1 MTFSQL
7 FNSFIIMQIHPRRP
21 VGIMDLYFDLSH
33 IFLTPR
39 WILERKQAWNPK
51 FVICNAICLFQIP
64 ISTFL
69 VIFLTFCNSSWTIS
83 SQLKSNLPS
92 IHSMCLSES
101 ETAPATP
108 PSLLLNSVFFY
119 FPVSTPHSDSAFK
132 TKPLSSLWPP
142 QLRASTPHP

>member
-1 MTFSQL
+1 MGLTLNLGMKRGNIACHKSEVL
-7 FNSFIIMQIHPRRP
+7 T
-21 VGIMDLYFDLSH
+21 V
-33 IFLTPR
+33 FLTPR

-51 FVICNAICLFQIP
+51 FVICNAIFLLQIP
-64 ISTFL
+64 ISKFL

-83 SQLKSNLPS
+83 SQLKSKL
-92 IHSMCLSES
+92 HSMCLSES

-142 QLRASTPHP
+142 QLRASTPHPQIPFCLFCPE